1 MKNAN
6 TPAAPTSAKISD
18 TGDALAYQIGGDAT
32 FQFPGLTKLE
42 KISARIMAGFAV
54 DPDIDAVMA
63 QEVVKS
69 AVMLAYALPAELEK

>member
-1 MKNAN
+1 MKNSDM
-6 TPAAPTSAKISD
+6 PAIPCQPLDRCGNQMSD
-18 TGDALAYQIGGDAT
+18 LL
-32 FQFPGLTKLE
+32 PGLTKLE

-54 DPDIDAVMA
+54 DPDIDTVMA

>member
-18 TGDALAYQIGGDAT
+18 TGDAT